1 MARLLYTDAATSGTT
16 PAVAIDAGQ
25 AVGDDGDRVIKKI
38 FVGKPVA
45 GASLVVFNN
54 NNALAN
60 NTTTIAFKYTYPTF
74 GAGTPA
80 VDNFTFTSGEQAA
93 SASQVDGMVLQGGGS
108 IVTSSAMQVTVL
120 WDLPEA

>member
-1 MARLLYTDAATSGTT
+1 MKITYSDAVTNGAAA
-16 PAVAIDAGQ
+16 AVQVDAGQ

-45 GASLVVFNN
+45 GASLIVFNS
-54 NNALAN
+54 NNALGNA
-60 NTTTIAFKYTYPTF
+60 TTNIAFKYTFPTF

-80 VDNFTFTSGEQAA
+80 VDNFTFTLGENAGSQAA
-93 SASQVDGMVLQGGGS
+93 VDGMVLSGGGS
-108 IVTSSAMQVTVL
+108 FVTTSAMQVSVL